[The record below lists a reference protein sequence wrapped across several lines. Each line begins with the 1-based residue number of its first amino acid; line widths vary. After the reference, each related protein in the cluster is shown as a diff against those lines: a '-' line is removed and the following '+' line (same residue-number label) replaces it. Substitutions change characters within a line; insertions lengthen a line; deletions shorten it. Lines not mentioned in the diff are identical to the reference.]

1 MEQDGRQMEILGRIE
16 RGEISAAE
24 GLQLIER
31 LAEVAPAAAAPAV
44 EPPGGGAAD
53 ESAILDRIARGEIT
67 AQDALRQLDA
77 APAAHTVLAAPG
89 TAGSYAGAA
98 DAVPP
103 AAPDI
108 ESWKRWWQI
117 PLAVGV
123 VVIVASSAL
132 MASALQAS
140 GVGFWFLCA
149 TLPFALGV
157 ALAAVAWGS
166 RSSRWLHVRVK
177 TGQTSWPRSIA
188 ISIPIPIRL
197 TAWALRTFRP
207 DIPPLRGTS
216 LDELILALE
225 STSPG
230 APLYVDVDEGDGE
243 RVQVFIG

>member
-1 MEQDGRQMEILGRIE
+1 MMEQDRRQMDILGRIE

-31 LAEVAPAAAAPAV
+31 LAEAAPAG
-44 EPPGGGAAD
+44 EAPGGGAAD
-53 ESAILDRIARGEIT
+53 ESSILDRIACGEIT

-77 APAAHTVLAAPG
+77 APAALTAPETAGAFAGGTSAAP
-89 TAGSYAGAA
+89 
-98 DAVPP
+98 PP
-103 AAPDI
+103 APDI

-117 PLAVGV
+117 PLAAGV
-123 VVIVASSAL
+123 AVIVASSAL
-132 MASALQAS
+132 MYSALVAS

-149 TLPFALGV
+149 TVPFALGV
-157 ALAAVAWGS
+157 ALAALAWGS

-177 TGQTSWPRSIA
+177 TGQASWPRSIA
-188 ISIPIPIRL
+188 ISVPIPIRL